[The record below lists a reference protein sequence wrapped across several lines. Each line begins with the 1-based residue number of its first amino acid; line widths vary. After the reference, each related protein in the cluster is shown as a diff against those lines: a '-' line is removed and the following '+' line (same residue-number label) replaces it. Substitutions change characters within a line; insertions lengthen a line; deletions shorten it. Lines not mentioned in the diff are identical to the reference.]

1 MILDKLL
8 IPFVS
13 QTDAHGSEAAH
24 SVADTLAD
32 TLSHVG
38 HVAGQAAGHVAEHA
52 AEHGGEHGG
61 SHELPNII
69 TVLYKAFGETF
80 SSLHH
85 WENIIFAFI
94 ALIFLCVVAMVVYR
108 KREMIPGP
116 LQNFVEL
123 IVEGLYNFF
132 HSMLGDHAKKYT
144 PFLGT
149 LFLYILVMNWMGII
163 PFLKAPTSAAVIPF
177 SLAIVVFIYS
187 QSVGFKH
194 LGVIGWL
201 NHLAGEPKG
210 VIGWAL
216 VPLMIPIHLIGEIA
230 KPVSLAF
237 RLFGNI
243 TGEDILVAAFAML
256 GILALSF
263 AGPSPVGLPLQLP
276 FYFLGLL
283 MSTIQALVFA
293 SLAAIYIA
301 LMLPHEHEGEGH

>member
-8 IPFVS
+8 IPLITTAS
-13 QTDAHGSEAAH
+13 SHEAAH
-24 SVADTLAD
+24 SVAD
-32 TLSHVG
+32 S
-38 HVAGQAAGHVAEHA
+38 VAKAAGEAAAHAE
-52 AEHGGEHGG
+52 E

-69 TVLYKAFGETF
+69 TVLYKGFGETF

-85 WENIIFAFI
+85 WENIIFAFM
-94 ALIFLCVVAMVVYR
+94 ALLFLCVIAMIVYR
-108 KREMIPGP
+108 KREMVPGP
-116 LQNFVEL
+116 MQNFVEL

-132 HSMLGDHAKKYT
+132 HSMLGENAKKYT

-149 LFLYILVMNWMGII
+149 LFLYILVMNWMGIV

-177 SLAIVVFIYS
+177 SLAIVVFVYS
-187 QSVGFKH
+187 QGVGFKH
-194 LGVIGWL
+194 LGVLGWL

-263 AGPSPVGLPLQLP
+263 AGPSPVGIPLQLP

-301 LMLPHEHEGEGH
+301 LMLPHEHEAEGH